1 MYLKFSESIKYLLK
15 GTEDD
20 KFLLPDG
27 WSENSSSP
35 ASIDLLELDTER
47 VLSSVRLAVEVRV
60 LDLFGSPSA
69 ELLASC

>member
-1 MYLKFSESIKYLLK
+1 MTGK
-15 GTEDD
+15 D

-27 WSENSSSP
+27 WSEKSFSP
-35 ASIDLLELDTER
+35 ASIELLELDTES
-47 VLSSVRLAVEVRV
+47 VLSSVILAVEVRV

>member
-1 MYLKFSESIKYLLK
+1 MYLKLSESIKYLLTVT
-15 GTEDD
+15 GND

-27 WSENSSSP
+27 WSEKSFSP
-35 ASIDLLELDTER
+35 ESIDLLELDTES
-47 VLSSVRLAVEVRV
+47 VLSSVILAVEVRV